1 VTDDTEMRQPYW
13 RLDES
18 TTDSRGMW
26 RFVRDAPA
34 GLRPLASILGTSAPR
49 PVVVV
54 LTLQVTGGIAATFG
68 LLATTGALDG
78 LLTAGP
84 TMRRVVAAVPG
95 LLLVIGAFA
104 IVGAMRA
111 GISLAQAVIAPAVQ
125 RYAEQQ
131 LVAASLRVDLSA
143 FDDPAFY
150 DRMHRARE
158 RGIEHL
164 DRATETLVTL
174 LAAAFTV
181 VAAATAVAV
190 LHPVLLLVLLVG
202 VLPEAWAVLRSARI
216 GYTSMWRRITL
227 LRRVNVV
234 SDLAAD
240 RECAAEIRAS
250 QAEPF
255 ILDEFGSLAETLRRE
270 LVRVNIAQA
279 RTNAFGRAMSG
290 VGLALT
296 FGALALALDAGWVPL
311 AAAGTA
317 VIAIRSAAGG
327 LGQLVAAGNR
337 LFEDC
342 LYIADYQ
349 SFLDDARTRTADGT
363 RRPVPASPATIAL
376 LGVGFSYPDSTPA
389 LRDITL
395 TLRRGEVVALV
406 GENGSGKTTLAKLVA
421 GLYRPSDGVIEWD
434 GVDLRD
440 LDPDEVAAHLGVV
453 LQRPVRW
460 PHDVRTNIRVGRH
473 TRRDPDDTALFD
485 VARQARVDE
494 VVATLPDGWRTLLSQ
509 YFRGGRELSGGQW
522 QRIAVARGL
531 YRDAPILI
539 CDEPTAPL
547 DARAEQEV
555 FDTIREIGR
564 GRTVLL
570 ITHRLASVRH
580 ADHVYL
586 LHHGRLAEHGTHDE
600 LLAAD
605 GHYAELYRL
614 QANQYGAE
622 SGLR

>member
-1 VTDDTEMRQPYW
+1 MTSDEGEMRQPYW
-13 RLDES
+13 RLDG
-18 TTDSRGMW
+18 TTAETRTLW
-26 RFVRDAPA
+26 QFVRDTPA
-34 GLRPLASILGTSAPR
+34 GLRPLASILRTSAAG
-49 PVVVV
+49 PVAVILV
-54 LTLQVTGGIAATFG
+54 LQIASGVAATFG

-84 TMRRVVAAVPG
+84 TMQRVVAAVPS

-104 IVGAMRA
+104 VVGLMRT
-111 GISLAQAVIAPAVQ
+111 GISLAQAVITPAVQ
-125 RYAEQQ
+125 RYSEQQ

-150 DRMHRARE
+150 DRMHRARD
-158 RGIEHL
+158 RGVDHL

-181 VAAATAVAV
+181 AAAATGVAV
-190 LHPVLLLVLLVG
+190 LHPVLLVVLLVG
-202 VLPEAWAVLRSARI
+202 VLPEGWAVLRSARI
-216 GYTSMWRRITL
+216 GYTSMWRRIAL

-234 SDLAAD
+234 SELATD
-240 RECAAEIRAS
+240 RESAAEIRAS
-250 QAEPF
+250 QAERF
-255 ILDEFGSLAETLRRE
+255 IVDEFGSLAETLRAE
-270 LVRVNIAQA
+270 LVRVNLAQA
-279 RTNAFGRAMSG
+279 RTTALGRAMSG
-290 VGLALT
+290 VGVALTFAALALT
-296 FGALALALDAGWVPL
+296 LDAGWVPL

-327 LGQLVAAGNR
+327 LGQLVTAGNR
-337 LFEDC
+337 FFEDC

-349 SFLDDARTRTADGT
+349 RFLDDAETRAQVSTC
-363 RRPVPASPATIAL
+363 RPVPAPPDTIAL
-376 LGVGFSYPDSTPA
+376 TGVGFSYPDSTPA
-389 LRDITL
+389 LRDITF

-421 GLYRPSDGVIEWD
+421 GLYRPSEGGITWD

-440 LDPDEVAAHLGVV
+440 LDPDGVAAHLGVV
-453 LQRPVRW
+453 LQHPVRW

-473 TRRDPDDTALFD
+473 TREDPDDTALLD
-485 VARQARVDE
+485 VAEQAQVDE
-494 VVATLPDGWRTLLSQ
+494 VVATLPNGWQTLLSQ

-555 FDTIREIGR
+555 FDTLREIGR

-586 LHHGRLAEHGTHDE
+586 LHKGRLAEHGTHDE
-600 LLAAD
+600 LLAAE
-605 GHYAELYRL
+605 GRYAELYHL
-614 QANQYGAE
+614 QANQYAQ
-622 SGLR
+622 LPR

>member
-1 VTDDTEMRQPYW
+1 VTDDAEMRQPYW

-18 TTDSRGMW
+18 TVDTKGLW
-26 RFVRDAPA
+26 RFVRDTPA
-34 GLRPLASILGTSAPR
+34 GLRPLASILRTSAPR
-49 PVVVV
+49 SVAMI
-54 LTLQVTGGIAATFG
+54 LTLQVAGGIAATFG

-78 LLTAGP
+78 LLTTGP

-104 IVGAMRA
+104 IVGAMRT

-125 RYAEQQ
+125 RYAEQR
-131 LVAASLRVDLSA
+131 LVAASLRVDLAA

-158 RGIEHL
+158 RGLDHL

-181 VAAATAVAV
+181 AAAATGVAV
-190 LHPVLLLVLLVG
+190 LNPVLLLVLLVG

-216 GYTSMWRRITL
+216 GYTSTWRRIAL
-227 LRRVNVV
+227 QRRVNVV
-234 SDLAAD
+234 SDLATD

-255 ILDEFGSLAETLRRE
+255 ILDEIGSLAETLRRE
-270 LVRVNIAQA
+270 LVRVNVAQA
-279 RTNAFGRAMSG
+279 RTTALGRAMSG
-290 VGLALT
+290 VGLAVT
-296 FGALALALDAGWVPL
+296 FGALALLLDAGWVPL

-317 VIAIRSAAGG
+317 VIAIRSAASG
-327 LGQLVAAGNR
+327 LGQLVTAGNR

-349 SFLDDARTRTADGT
+349 SFLDDARTRTGDGA
-363 RRPVPASPATIAL
+363 RRPVPAAPATIAL
-376 LGVGFSYPDSTPA
+376 RGVGFGYPDGTPA
-389 LRDITL
+389 LRDITF
-395 TLRRGEVVALV
+395 TLHRGEVVALV

-421 GLYRPSDGVIEWD
+421 GLYRPSEGVIRWD

-440 LDPDEVAAHLGVV
+440 LDPDGAAAHLGVV
-453 LQRPVRW
+453 LQSPVRW

-473 TRRDPDDTALFD
+473 TRNDPGDAALSD
-485 VARQARVDE
+485 VARKARVDE
-494 VVATLPDGWRTLLSQ
+494 VVATLPNGWQTLLSQ

-547 DARAEQEV
+547 DAKAEQEV
-555 FDTIREIGR
+555 FDTLREIGR
-564 GRTVLL
+564 SRTVLL

-580 ADHVYL
+580 ADRVYL
-586 LHHGRLAEHGTHDE
+586 LHKGRLAEDGTHDE
-600 LLAAD
+600 LLAAN
-605 GHYAELYRL
+605 GRYAELYRL
-614 QANQYGAE
+614 QASQYA
-622 SGLR
+622 RHR